1 MREVKYYVAW
11 DDSEFETK
19 EACIEYE
26 QGAII
31 AMSTINSCYDFID
44 KNGGRFIAPQNWN
57 VEEWLEWLSNAGN
70 HCHWIK
76 IYKTL
81 PEFAANFI
89 DEQLGLCICPS
100 DFCNMTGLFEYDD
113 FKNEW
118 VKVGEQS
125 TLIFC

>member
-19 EACIEYE
+19 EACMEYE

-31 AMSTINSCYDFID
+31 AMSTINNCYDFID
-44 KNGGRFIAPQNWN
+44 KNGGHFIAPQNWN

-113 FKNEW
+113 WKNEW
-118 VKVGEQS
+118 VKVGEQP